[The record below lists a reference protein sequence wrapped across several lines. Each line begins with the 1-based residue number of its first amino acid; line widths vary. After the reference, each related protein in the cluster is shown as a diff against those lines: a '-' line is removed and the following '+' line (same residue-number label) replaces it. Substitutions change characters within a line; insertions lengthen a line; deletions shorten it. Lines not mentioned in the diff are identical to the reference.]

1 MASKVVMP
9 QMGYDM
15 REGHVVKWLKKEG
28 EQINKG
34 EILAEI
40 QTDKAVVEFE
50 SLASGL
56 VRKIVVSEGDVVP
69 VGTIIA
75 VIGEESEDISSFL
88 SDAPSNESV
97 AEEKPTSKPVEKQ
110 PVSQKISESNPGTV
124 KASPVAK
131 RLAKE
136 KGINLA
142 DVKGTGPSGRI
153 VEKDVVEFNKSA
165 SSVSSTQSV
174 SMEDSSVQL
183 SKMRQAVA
191 KVTTNSK
198 QNIPHF
204 YVTMEIDM
212 TESMKVRKQ
221 LNQELEGQFKISVN
235 DLIIKAVCKS
245 LEKHQKLNASF
256 ENEQLNMHSAVNMG
270 IAIAL
275 EEGLIIPNI
284 PNSNQKSLV
293 DISAA
298 TSDIVKRAQEGKI
311 RAEEYT
317 GSTFTISN
325 LGMYGVDDFTAI
337 IFPPNAAV
345 LAVGSVS
352 KKPIVKGEEITIS
365 EIMSATISVDH
376 RVADGAEAAK
386 FLADVRRYLES
397 PSLLLL

>member
-1 MASKVVMP
+1 
-9 QMGYDM
+9 
-15 REGHVVKWLKKEG
+15 
-28 EQINKG
+28 
-34 EILAEI
+34 
-40 QTDKAVVEFE
+40 
-50 SLASGL
+50 
-56 VRKIVVSEGDVVP
+56 
-69 VGTIIA
+69 
-75 VIGEESEDISSFL
+75 
-88 SDAPSNESV
+88 
-97 AEEKPTSKPVEKQ
+97 
-110 PVSQKISESNPGTV
+110 
-124 KASPVAK
+124 
-131 RLAKE
+131 
-136 KGINLA
+136 
-142 DVKGTGPSGRI
+142 
-153 VEKDVVEFNKSA
+153 
-165 SSVSSTQSV
+165 
-174 SMEDSSVQL
+174 
-183 SKMRQAVA
+183 
-191 KVTTNSK
+191 
-198 QNIPHF
+198 
-204 YVTMEIDM
+204 
-212 TESMKVRKQ
+212 
-221 LNQELEGQFKISVN
+221 
-235 DLIIKAVCKS
+235 
-245 LEKHQKLNASF
+245 
-256 ENEQLNMHSAVNMG
+256 MHSAVNMG

>member
-1 MASKVVMP
+1 
-9 QMGYDM
+9 
-15 REGHVVKWLKKEG
+15 
-28 EQINKG
+28 
-34 EILAEI
+34 
-40 QTDKAVVEFE
+40 
-50 SLASGL
+50 
-56 VRKIVVSEGDVVP
+56 
-69 VGTIIA
+69 
-75 VIGEESEDISSFL
+75 
-88 SDAPSNESV
+88 
-97 AEEKPTSKPVEKQ
+97 
-110 PVSQKISESNPGTV
+110 
-124 KASPVAK
+124 
-131 RLAKE
+131 
-136 KGINLA
+136 
-142 DVKGTGPSGRI
+142 
-153 VEKDVVEFNKSA
+153 
-165 SSVSSTQSV
+165 
-174 SMEDSSVQL
+174 
-183 SKMRQAVA
+183 
-191 KVTTNSK
+191 
-198 QNIPHF
+198 
-204 YVTMEIDM
+204 
-212 TESMKVRKQ
+212 MKVRSQ

-275 EEGLIIPNI
+275 EEGLIIPNV
-284 PNSNQKSLV
+284 PNCNSKSLV
-293 DISAA
+293 DLSSA

-352 KKPIVKGEEITIS
+352 KKPVVKGEEVTIS